1 LMTQIDD
8 IYINTPKYTYVFT
21 HAYTSIYIHT
31 YTTIPVVKEYYYTP
45 FDDSDWWPMTID
57 DPSLYMNIYKH
68 INKYINKYIN
78 KCVQDIHTIVL
89 IYT

>member
-1 LMTQIDD
+1 MCTRHTYNCVDL
-8 IYINTPKYTYVFT
+8 YIN
-21 HAYTSIYIHT
+21 IYIHMSS
-31 YTTIPVVKEYYYTP
+31 

-57 DPSLYMNIYKH
+57 NPSLYMCKYKH

-89 IYT
+89 INS